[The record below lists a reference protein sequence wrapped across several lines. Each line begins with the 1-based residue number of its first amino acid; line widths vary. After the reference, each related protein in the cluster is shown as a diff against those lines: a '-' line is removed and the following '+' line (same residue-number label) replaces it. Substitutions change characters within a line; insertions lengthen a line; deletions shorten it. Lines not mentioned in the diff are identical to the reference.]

1 MVNVT
6 SYHILIYGSEQGY
19 SNTRAQIQV
28 KNGETVVAWIRFKDP
43 GMPFEADSNT
53 DGIIKMH
60 LPSSMFQSV
69 VDLLRNEKPILAY
82 FAAARGVLG
91 TGSNEPVGE
100 AEL

>member
-19 SNTRAQIQV
+19 SNNRAQIALY
-28 KNGETVVAWIRFKDP
+28 NGGAVVAYVRFKDP
-43 GMPFEADSNT
+43 GMASEADSNT

-69 VDLLRNEKPILAY
+69 VDILRNEKPIMAY
-82 FAAARGVLG
+82 FSAARGVLG
-91 TGSNEPVGE
+91 TATSEAVGE
-100 AEL
+100 TEP